1 MAELLSFADKLPS
14 AIAAGATREDL
25 FSLAKTIEHQDAVSA
40 AFGGEVGGPG
50 IDSIEFEPLIEEG
63 PSITP
68 VQTTMSESIK
78 ENPDQRAKVLE
89 LADKTG
95 VPAETVAH
103 DVEAVETRNKFDS
116 IDFEGMSK
124 RSPVTTAFLTDYDNS
139 SIAHDDISALEF
151 LENTLTSLGG
161 AFKYTPPGIA
171 IEAGKYAIDVA
182 PDVATSF
189 KRGQAIVTSGNI
201 GFEQAMLNLTGQGAL
216 SPEKLAQLE
225 LSEADKS
232 VEGSKRGF
240 VGGIIPAASEQ
251 LPIYGE
257 ILSGGLISALPGAL
271 GGAGIG
277 ALGFGAGAIPMAF
290 VGGSLTGR
298 VGLFYEMVQLEGG
311 NAALEFRGL
320 TDENGVTLD
329 PVVADSAGMVV
340 GVINGMLEATS
351 LKAMG
356 KVFTGGKGLI
366 KSQIKAALRD
376 PTKRDIILSIAG
388 RFATAVATEGVT
400 EMFQEMSNILGGEM
414 AKLFDENAFQEQG
427 VMDVVTAMAE
437 PENIARVGEAG
448 YKGVQASILF
458 AGMGTAVSTIVEA
471 NTVKSDSEIEQ
482 GKIDKIVE
490 ITETS
495 KVKERSSIKFRQF
508 VEEAAP
514 GEVVYIDGPQ
524 AALYLQS
531 VEADTTDPV
540 LSKIAEQVEQANQT
554 NGEVMIP
561 ISDFA
566 TDIIGSDH
574 FDALRPHMT
583 MSTETVSPFRQE
595 AEAQQKQDHI
605 KSIIA
610 EAQENIS
617 QYAENQNIFN
627 DAVKQLVDSK
637 QMSKRVAK
645 YAAQIV
651 PAVMTVHS
659 NRTGVPIE
667 TLYNQIGLKI
677 EGPFQER
684 EAAVEAGQTD
694 LLEGIL
700 PPNVMEQQDFG
711 DTQFEDTIEREA
723 TGETMTVTKSAQRTF
738 DQKQKQ
744 RTMAQNLL
752 DCVSNG

>member
-1 MAELLSFADKLPS
+1 MAELLSFADKIPG
-14 AIAAGATREDL
+14 AIEAGATRDDL
-25 FSLAKTIEHQDAVSA
+25 DLLAKTVEHRAAVDA
-40 AFGGEVGGPG
+40 AFTGEAGGR
-50 IDSIEFEPLIEEG
+50 PLSSVQFDPLVEDEL
-63 PSITP
+63 PTTPP
-68 VQTTMSESIK
+68 VQITMSESIK
-78 ENPDQRAKVLE
+78 ENPDQRAKALD

-95 VPAETVAH
+95 VPVETVAH
-103 DVEAVETRNKFDS
+103 DVEAVESRNKFDS
-116 IDFEGMSK
+116 IDFEGMSQ
-124 RSPVTTAFLTDYDNS
+124 RSPATTTFLTDYNNS
-139 SIAHDDISALEF
+139 AIAHDDIDVLEALE
-151 LENTLTSLGG
+151 T
-161 AFKYTPPGIA
+161 AFKYTPPGAA
-171 IEAGKYAIDVA
+171 IELGKYAQDVT
-182 PDVATSF
+182 PDVLTSF

-201 GFEQAMLNLTGQGAL
+201 GFEQAMLNLSGQGVL

-225 LSEADKS
+225 ASEADKML
-232 VEGSKRGF
+232 EPSKRGF
-240 VGGIIPAASEQ
+240 FSGMIPAATEQ

-257 ILSGGLISALPGAL
+257 ILSGGAITAIPGAL
-271 GGAGIG
+271 VGAGIG
-277 ALGFGAGAIPMAF
+277 ALGFGAGAIPGAIT
-290 VGGSLTGR
+290 GASITGR
-298 VGLFYEMVQLEGG
+298 AGLFYEMVQLEGG

-329 PVVADSAGMVV
+329 PMVADSAGVVV

-356 KVFTGGKGLI
+356 KVFTGGKSLV
-366 KSQIKAALRD
+366 KAQIKAALRD
-376 PTKRDIILSIAG
+376 PTKRDIILGIAA
-388 RFATAVATEGVT
+388 RFSTAVATEGVT

-414 AKLFDENAFQEQG
+414 AKLFDESAFQDQE
-427 VMDVVTAMAE
+427 VMDVVTAMAD
-437 PENIARVGEAG
+437 PENIARVGHAG
-448 YKGVQASILF
+448 YKGFQAAFIFS
-458 AGMGTAVSTIVEA
+458 GVGTAVNVVAENRTVE
-471 NTVKSDSEIEQ
+471 TESQIEQ
-482 GKIDKIVE
+482 GRIDKIAE

-495 KVKERSSIKFRQF
+495 KLKQRSTAAFNQF

-531 VEADTTDPV
+531 VEGDVTADPV

-566 TDIIGSDH
+566 ANIVGSEH
-574 FDALRPHMT
+574 YDALRPHLT
-583 MSTETVSPFRQE
+583 MSTETVTPFRQE

-610 EAQENIS
+610 EAQENVS
-617 QYAENQNIFN
+617 QYVENQTIFN
-627 DAVKQLVDSK
+627 DAVKQLVATK

-684 EAAVEAGQTD
+684 QAAVN
-694 LLEGIL
+694 EGIAEL
-700 PPNVMEQQDFG
+700 AGDASPIDILEQQDFG
-711 DTQFEDTIEREA
+711 DVAFEDKILRQA
-723 TGETMTVTKSAQRTF
+723 TGETMTVKKSAQRTF
-738 DQKQKQ
+738 EQKQKQ